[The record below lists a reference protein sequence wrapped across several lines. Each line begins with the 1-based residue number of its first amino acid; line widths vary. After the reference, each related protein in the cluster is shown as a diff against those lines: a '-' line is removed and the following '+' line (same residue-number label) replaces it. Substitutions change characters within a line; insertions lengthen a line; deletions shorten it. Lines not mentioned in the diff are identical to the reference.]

1 FQPHS
6 VTRIGNHIGRTV
18 RLDLATTKCARA
30 WYARVCVEVDLSKPL
45 LGKYMI
51 GDRVFYIKYE
61 SIENICYTCGV
72 YGHKVESCPTTVMAS
87 ETDLGTIMTEN
98 ACGTNDEEKDIG
110 SWMTV
115 SRRQKKKANK
125 QDNDPQSKQ
134 KGKLNG
140 GSRFNILRGE
150 DSNDIG
156 ASKDNGIPPKV
167 SSVSDPKV
175 GIESL
180 TDITNKILSTAN
192 SPKTPRLRPHLVR
205 SQIPLSQA
213 AKVKCKR
220 DLNQIQR

>member
-1 FQPHS
+1 
-6 VTRIGNHIGRTV
+6 
-18 RLDLATTKCARA
+18 
-30 WYARVCVEVDLSKPL
+30 
-45 LGKYMI
+45 MI